1 MPESLLS
8 QIVKNR
14 NGVEYSELH
23 EALQSG
29 GVLEHLDTDEDLQ
42 KKLKRELKSFDTSI
56 QKTFMNLFISQIDI
70 SLQKQKKKENI
81 SNWEQKL
88 LDFYIDQ
95 KSFFEKYVDKT
106 TKKESKER
114 LRFYKSTRDIIE
126 ETDLGKH
133 PQMNEAL
140 SNRIDAT
147 RKAFIDSYGLE

>member
-1 MPESLLS
+1 
-8 QIVKNR
+8 
-14 NGVEYSELH
+14 
-23 EALQSG
+23 
-29 GVLEHLDTDEDLQ
+29 
-42 KKLKRELKSFDTSI
+42 
-56 QKTFMNLFISQIDI
+56 MNLFISQIDI